1 VLGLVLIVHS
11 PVGLASPALLIADP
25 ANGGAGT
32 AANAGLT
39 PLVVA
44 GLCYLIITV
53 PLGQLSAYFERRTQL
68 AGRK

>member
-1 VLGLVLIVHS
+1 VPRLGGGFS
-11 PVGLASPALLIADP
+11 QAEREMCG
-25 ANGGAGT
+25 GGALP